1 VVLSNG
7 RDGAIADHAQ
17 SVGAAAYAP
26 TSLPGR
32 DLVDLLATLASPP
45 EAITSW

>member
-1 VVLSNG
+1 VVLSDG
-7 RDGAIADHAQ
+7 RDDAIADHAL

-32 DLVDLLATLASPP
+32 DLVDLLATLATPP
-45 EAITSW
+45 EAVTPW